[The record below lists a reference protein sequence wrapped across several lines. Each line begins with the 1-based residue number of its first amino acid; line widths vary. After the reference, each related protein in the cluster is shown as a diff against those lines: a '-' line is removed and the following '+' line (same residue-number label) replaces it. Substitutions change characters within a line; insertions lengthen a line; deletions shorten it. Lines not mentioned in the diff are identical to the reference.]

1 MHKFV
6 GLLRMRRH
14 SLGDAGGVKGRVR
27 RDDGRSVGSLG
38 VYGGLEVAA
47 QVIGLGRS
55 RGIIDRIAVGAIE
68 AERRSIALITAA
80 AAGAGA
86 RRAGD
91 TAEMQ
96 TPGGRQVRRIVGQGI
111 RGGDEGDWCR
121 DLRSLDGSSIA
132 CARSTS
138 NVQVCGLLLLFTLD
152 GESACERHC

>member
-1 MHKFV
+1 MHKLV

-14 SLGDAGGVKGRVR
+14 SLGDAGSIKGRVR

-80 AAGAGA
+80 GGAGA

-91 TAEMQ
+91 SAEMQ

-132 CARSTS
+132 CARSTPD
-138 NVQVCGLLLLFTLD
+138 VQVCGLLLLFTLD